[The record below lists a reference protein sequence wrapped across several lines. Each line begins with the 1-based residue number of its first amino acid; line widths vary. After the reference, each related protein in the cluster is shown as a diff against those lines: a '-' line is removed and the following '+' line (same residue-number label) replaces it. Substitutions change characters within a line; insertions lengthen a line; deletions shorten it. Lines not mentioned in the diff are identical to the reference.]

1 MNSLKKIVY
10 HSIAYLYSSL
20 FIVYIPIIYLKKL
33 KRSLKNASYRKRWAE
48 RFANT
53 SLRLKDCIWIH
64 SVSVGESISAEPLV
78 KKFLQEYPNEKL
90 NTQFE
95 ISVDMIESVD
105 GWDSE
110 DELGEIFDSIT
121 SIHRWC

>member
-1 MNSLKKIVY
+1 MNLSKEIREEYELCVY
-10 HSIAYLYSSL
+10 
-20 FIVYIPIIYLKKL
+20 
-33 KRSLKNASYRKRWAE
+33 
-48 RFANT
+48 
-53 SLRLKDCIWIH
+53 
-64 SVSVGESISAEPLV
+64 SV
-78 KKFLQEYPNEKL
+78 LQEYPNEKL

-110 DELGEIFDSIT
+110 DELGEIFDTIT